1 MQMTIDTNFDYDLI
15 FQFKY
20 VGFEKLLPHVVC
32 INESSTICENKIT
45 NNTFDLI
52 VAARK
57 QKLLPIL
64 NWSTNPVEFF
74 EQHLTTLG
82 KHFGPDEF
90 FVLGPDCRAEK
101 YPYSNVAPWPSAF
114 LLQQRACADQIF
126 DFKKTHRIS
135 MLSRQTRLHRLQLWK
150 SIQPWVTDQDVV
162 VVNTVVQRNL
172 PENVKT
178 SAEAMLWIQDL
189 PWASKPEFIDLKS
202 TADHNFAYTDMH
214 YPAYHAMVNITNESC
229 ANNDLIFVTEKTWKP
244 YISSCLVINYG
255 SSDVP
260 LALEKMGFE
269 IWKDYDTCVDY
280 QQKISLITE
289 LFKRDDIHKLYE
301 KNHDMIAHN
310 QNLATSWHFAR
321 KLVLPTFEKIENL
334 L

>member
-1 MQMTIDTNFDYDLI
+1 MNIDINLDYDLI
-15 FQFKY
+15 SQFEY

-32 INESSTICENKIT
+32 INEKSTICENKVVDNTINLIT
-45 NNTFDLI
+45 K
-52 VAARK
+52 ARK

-74 EQHLTTLG
+74 EQHLKTLG
-82 KHFGPDEF
+82 NCVSPDEF
-90 FVLGPDCRAEK
+90 FVLGPDCRYEK

-114 LLQQRACADQIF
+114 LHQQRACVNQMSN
-126 DFKKTHRIS
+126 FKKTHRIS
-135 MLSRQTRLHRLQLWK
+135 VLARQARLHRLHLWK
-150 SIQPWVTDQDVV
+150 SIRPWVTDQDVV
-162 VVNTVVQRNL
+162 VVNTVVQNNL
-172 PENVKT
+172 PVDVAN
-178 SAEAMLWIQDL
+178 SAEAMTWIQEL
-189 PWASKPEFIDLKS
+189 PWANKPEFIDLTNTS
-202 TADHNFAYTDMH
+202 DQNFNYTDMH
-214 YPAYHAMVNITNESC
+214 YPAYHAMVNITNESW
-229 ANNDLIFVTEKTWKP
+229 AKNNLTFVTEKTWKP

-255 SSDVP
+255 SPNVP
-260 LALEKMGFE
+260 LALEKLGFE

-301 KNHDMIAHN
+301 KNHDMIRHN

-334 L
+334 I